1 MERSLSLYRD
11 GNLEWNKSAGTLS
24 LKAPQGNDSAK
35 LKKSLK
41 YDFSF
46 ANWGE
51 ATERWLKG
59 VKKRYATLF
68 PDVSKQAR
76 SLAGIKVKGT
86 GTGTESESSESG
98 ADSSGRDLDSD
109 YEGLGFAN
117 LNLKV
122 SDDNHRDSDHDAT
135 GGGNRDT
142 DERLGTDA
150 RNHQLEGSASGDNE
164 DRDQQEGND
173 AGSQHSNNEADNEQD
188 GGDQRDCEEY
198 GEEHL
203 GDEVAGDGDYEM
215 LGAELEGELEHA
227 SSYEL
232 SESELSNISDLDSG
246 SNDASGKQVI
256 FTEQLCWHTPSAR
269 GSLV

>member
-11 GNLEWNKSAGTLS
+11 GNLEWNKGTGTLS

-76 SLAGIKVKGT
+76 VLAGIKVKGS
-86 GTGTESESSESG
+86 GTSTESESSESG

-109 YEGLGFAN
+109 YEGLSFA
-117 LNLKV
+117 NLKV
-122 SDDNHRDSDHDAT
+122 SDDNHQNNVDGHGWNGDSDHDAT
-135 GGGNRDT
+135 GGGNT

-150 RNHQLEGSASGDNE
+150 GNHQLEGSGDNE
-164 DRDQQEGND
+164 DGDQQEGND
-173 AGSQHSNNEADNEQD
+173 GHCHTGSRQHSDNEADNEQD
-188 GGDQRDCEEY
+188 DGDRRECEEY

-215 LGAELEGELEHA
+215 LGVEERA
-227 SSYEL
+227 SGDEL
-232 SESELSNISDLDSG
+232 SELTYLSDADSG
-246 SNDASGKQVI
+246 SNDGKQIVFI
-256 FTEQLCWHTPSAR
+256 EQLC
-269 GSLV
+269 